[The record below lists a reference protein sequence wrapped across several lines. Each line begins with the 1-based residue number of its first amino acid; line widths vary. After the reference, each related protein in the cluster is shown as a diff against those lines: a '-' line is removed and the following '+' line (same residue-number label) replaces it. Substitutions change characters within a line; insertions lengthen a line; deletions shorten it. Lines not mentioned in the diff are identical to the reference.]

1 MADKYKEALLNLVKA
16 VDNHTKSYGDSDWR
30 NQACAQLEC
39 AERDA
44 MDLLGLDWYGDEFAE
59 ENNREAKLGE

>member
-1 MADKYKEALLNLVKA
+1 MNTRTALLNLVKA
-16 VDNHTKSYGDSDWR
+16 VDNHTKSYGDREWR

-44 MDLLGLDWYGDEFAE
+44 LKALGLEPFADNFADE
-59 ENNREAKLGE
+59 NTREAKV